1 MRNALIFALLV
12 SGVPAAAAAKPEAG
26 SAATGRKKIICI
38 EDTVT
43 GSRLSTKRVCK
54 TAEEWKQDS
63 IDARQMLERAHRSQT
78 NPTG

>member
-1 MRNALIFALLV
+1 MRTALIIAVLV
-12 SGVPAAAAAKPEAG
+12 SSLPAAVAAQTEAGGAAK
-26 SAATGRKKIICI
+26 SRKKIICI

-43 GSRLSTKRVCK
+43 GSRLATKRVCK